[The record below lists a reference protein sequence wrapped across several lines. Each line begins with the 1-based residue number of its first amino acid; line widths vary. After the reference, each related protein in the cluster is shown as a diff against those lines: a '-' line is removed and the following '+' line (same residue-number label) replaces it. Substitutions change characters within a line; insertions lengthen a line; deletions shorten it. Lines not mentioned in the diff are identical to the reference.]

1 MQPRLGST
9 GLGTRTG
16 TGLAWHGMGLNGLAT
31 VASSSS
37 WPSSPSHTALRPRNL
52 SYASVS
58 VSQSSL
64 YFSKEPASHALRM
77 RSRRLPLASL
87 LPPPSP
93 TLSSSTLGPAGL
105 SIFSPSHI
113 RVIKSLSS
121 VAALAAV
128 KIPKKAAPQGSC
140 PAPPTA
146 PLPLSCFPSLLRKY
160 FP

>member
-1 MQPRLGST
+1 MQPRLDST

-37 WPSSPSHTALRPRNL
+37 SSPSHTALRPGNL

-87 LPPPSP
+87 LPPYPHSP
-93 TLSSSTLGPAGL
+93 LFHLSPAGL

-140 PAPPTA
+140 PAPPLL
-146 PLPLSCFPSLLRKY
+146 LPCLPSAKIFSLAFFY
-160 FP
+160 